1 MLNTSLRLDPIKT
14 SPTKTS
20 GLKLDPIKLDPP
32 LTYKDST
39 FHKGVNALRETV
51 MGPVEAAEGLISG
64 ITGYGVGAT
73 AKAIPNAIFDYMG
86 IPNPIPALRS
96 SKPYM
101 EQIEEV
107 AGKFA
112 TPPPT
117 TESAKRFFTP
127 ADVSPDDPTI
137 TAALKRAVT
146 PMNVLADVPVAAGTA
161 LAGTAK
167 GLGFGEPAQFLARMA
182 GEFAGGAK
190 VFKKGGELK
199 SIARDALLKDKPK
212 PSSPVELRLDS
223 KELDRMAVEPIEP
236 VEPAAKRFISEEQVP
251 KAEVKP
257 KEHTIFDEEYESL
270 ELPGEEIST
279 ILDKTNSE
287 GIAKELNLKYNGA
300 MGKGDKEIFMFTEPD
315 YGATFSVKVGDDV
328 AMKLQSKVAEFEKAG
343 NEKIIPERSKIEQKA
358 GEKVEVPAEL
368 HRSLDEILGDINTSL
383 GTKGAVGKD
392 IGPRTPEQ
400 TAARQRLQND
410 LDGFKEEAWKVGKSL
425 NEYMKVYGL
434 KLDDIPVTPFYSKL
448 EQVVDSKVGGKIEV
462 EQLKK
467 TLLNNGVTPAEYSK
481 VFGEL
486 SGVVTKQKLRD
497 EMVLNGTKFEDV
509 VLGESDVHSQQLRD
523 INLLEASGKITR
535 GEATNRILALPPDTP
550 THFSMYVEPGAKEGS
565 YRELFVTAPR
575 EVTEVTN
582 LPTRIRLGFP
592 EKEKISMVWQ
602 DGHSAYSNISNPIVR
617 IRFNEREIDGKRTLF
632 VEEIQGPSDANQARM
647 PESLRKRIYDIGVKR
662 VLAYAKE
669 NGFDKVAWTTGEMQ
683 AKRYDL
689 SKQVDSII
697 WRREPHDNRR
707 VHIAIKNNGTEI
719 ISVKP
724 DGTIITDGPFKNK
737 DIAEVIGKEFG
748 EKIKKQEAGTYAGLD
763 LKVGGEGLK
772 RLYDVTIPSLVKK
785 YGKEGVEEIGKH
797 TPYNDARL
805 QELNRKSADA
815 DRLVQEYD
823 DKIVASG
830 NKDAL
835 KALNLGQDSIYNK
848 LAKDA
853 DNAYKEALAF
863 SASLEEFRGVGRVP
877 STPITAK
884 TPESFTLY
892 SGIDPT
898 KIVDLGKRAAG
909 LTKEAHEILKE
920 KSPVIKSVSD
930 MAHVGTRELKH
941 LLYDPQ
947 SVLHKD
953 PNASK
958 SFWRFVDA
966 EEGSNRFIDPHFTEY
981 TKATKGI
988 KKGSDSDARVA
999 DALDGVISPDTL
1011 TTKER
1016 TAYNFFKT
1024 NYDFLIHKAARTFA
1038 GSEEAYQRVLHYVS
1052 NKMPKRSKIADLDAA
1067 RLQEYNTLAA
1077 QAREIRGNRKV
1088 NELKGD
1094 DLLEYRDKRQE
1105 MIDFLNKD
1113 FIDKLPEGEREAYI
1127 ILSRRIE
1134 QYFPHM
1140 FEPKELIKIF
1150 ELDIKELKDNLAK
1163 IDIQVRATMGKTV
1176 LTRSEKRLL
1185 TRAKTYTEKLQK
1197 LESAVVNLKGGK
1209 YISFR
1214 NLPGEISFR
1223 FFNPRTGKKGY
1234 GRSALKSYETYLF
1247 GLARKMYDEP
1257 ARKQVVKEW
1266 FNDVDPELKPY
1277 LQAFMDRYMG
1287 HDTSPLNKIA
1297 NAITTFEWIR
1307 TLGFN
1312 PRSALVNLSQNVN
1325 TLAYVGEKYVVE
1337 AGKMLLTD
1345 HARAKELFA
1354 ETGIAREVPNVLTE
1368 GGKSAGLEVLN
1379 NAARFMF
1386 NNVELGNR
1394 KIAFIAGYLKGK
1406 DAGIKRGLTKEAL
1419 EAFAKKKG
1427 METVHETQFRY
1438 GKLGMPKLFWSPV
1451 GRVAFQFSSYPLKQ
1465 IRFLYR
1471 LMKNDPVALIKYI
1484 GYTTGINYTLQEFLD
1499 IDLSNA
1505 LGVGITWGELF
1516 SAIKSAGEGDTKGAL
1531 RHLKQTVELGSGLL
1545 PSGPGPVASGLLS
1558 IAEAAG
1564 QGKGMQQL
1572 GKELMPIMAAR
1583 LIEAYTAV
1591 RDSSDGEYPVK
1602 DTKGHLKYRLTGKQ
1616 LFQRTFG
1623 PKTAEEKRVS
1633 LNYSKARN
1641 LELERREVLN
1651 EMTVAI
1657 IEGDDDTLIDL
1668 ATKYKIVPT
1677 DEQIMN
1683 ELKRRNMTL
1692 EEMGRS
1698 RKQMEYQLNREGEIY

>member
-51 MGPVEAAEGLISG
+51 MGPVESVEGLTSG
-64 ITGYGVGAT
+64 LAGYGVGAT
-73 AKAIPNAIFDYMG
+73 KAGANAIFDYLG
-86 IPNPIPALRS
+86 VPNPIPALRS

-107 AGKFA
+107 ASKFA
-112 TPPPT
+112 TQPT
-117 TESAKRFFTP
+117 TRTAKSFLTP

-137 TAALKRAVT
+137 TAALKRAVN
-146 PMNVLADVPVAAGTA
+146 PMNIMTDIPVAAGE
-161 LAGTAK
+161 AGSGVAK
-167 GLGFGEPAQFLARMA
+167 GLGAGEPVQFLSRLA

-212 PSSPVELRLDS
+212 PPSPVELRLDS

-236 VEPAAKRFISEEQVP
+236 VEPTVKRFISEEQVP

-343 NEKIIPERSKIEQKA
+343 NEKIIPESSKIEQKA
-358 GEKVEVPAEL
+358 GEVIPVEGTELHTTLQKALKKSTVIPEKDAIAIKAKTKETLEEKRVAGEIEEGSPVRFTSVDEIRSIVKNGKLSIGEDFEGRPSISASELLKDVPTVAYGPNNKISAAIVFPKGAIEGRGVQPNEVMIKPGTDVNGLRFIVDGHKNLLTLAEL
-368 HRSLDEILGDINTSL
+368 
-383 GTKGAVGKD
+383 K
-392 IGPRTPEQ
+392 
-400 TAARQRLQND
+400 
-410 LDGFKEEAWKVGKSL
+410 
-425 NEYMKVYGL
+425 KVYG
-434 KLDDIPVTPFYSKL
+434 
-448 EQVVDSKVGGKIEV
+448 
-462 EQLKK
+462 
-467 TLLNNGVTPAEYSK
+467 
-481 VFGEL
+481 
-486 SGVVTKQKLRD
+486 
-497 EMVLNGTKFEDV
+497 
-509 VLGESDVHSQQLRD
+509 
-523 INLLEASGKITR
+523 
-535 GEATNRILALPPDTP
+535 
-550 THFSMYVEPGAKEGS
+550 
-565 YRELFVTAPR
+565 
-575 EVTEVTN
+575 
-582 LPTRIRLGFP
+582 
-592 EKEKISMVWQ
+592 KEKKS
-602 DGHSAYSNISNPIVR
+602 
-617 IRFNEREIDGKRTLF
+617 
-632 VEEIQGPSDANQARM
+632 
-647 PESLRKRIYDIGVKR
+647 
-662 VLAYAKE
+662 
-669 NGFDKVAWTTGEMQ
+669 
-683 AKRYDL
+683 
-689 SKQVDSII
+689 
-697 WRREPHDNRR
+697 
-707 VHIAIKNNGTEI
+707 
-719 ISVKP
+719 
-724 DGTIITDGPFKNK
+724 
-737 DIAEVIGKEFG
+737 IAE
-748 EKIKKQEAGTYAGLD
+748 EK
-763 LKVGGEGLK
+763 
-772 RLYDVTIPSLVKK
+772 YD
-785 YGKEGVEEIGKH
+785 
-797 TPYNDARL
+797 
-805 QELNRKSADA
+805 
-815 DRLVQEYD
+815 
-823 DKIVASG
+823 AST
-830 NKDAL
+830 
-835 KALNLGQDSIYNK
+835 
-848 LAKDA
+848 
-853 DNAYKEALAF
+853 
-863 SASLEEFRGVGRVP
+863 V
-877 STPITAK
+877 
-884 TPESFTLY
+884 LY

-909 LTKEAHEILKE
+909 LTKEAVEILKE
-920 KSPVIKSVSD
+920 KSPVIKSASD
-930 MAHVGTRELKH
+930 MAHVGMRELKH

-966 EEGSNRFIDPHFTEY
+966 EEGSNRFIDPHFTKY

-1038 GSEEAYQRVLHYVS
+1038 GSEGAYQRVLHYVS
-1052 NKMPKRSKIADLDAA
+1052 NKMPKRSKIADLDEA

-1077 QAREIRGNRKV
+1077 QAKEIRGNRKV

-1113 FIDKLPEGEREAYI
+1113 FIDRLPEGEREAYT

-1438 GKLGMPKLFWSPV
+1438 GKLGMPKIFWHPA

-1499 IDLSNA
+1499 TDLSNA

-1558 IAEAAG
+1558 VAEAAG

-1572 GKELMPIMAAR
+1572 GKELEPIMAAR
-1583 LIEAYTAV
+1583 LREAYTAV

-1616 LFQRTFG
+1616 LLQRTIG

-1633 LNYSKARN
+1633 LNYGKARN

-1698 RKQMEYQLNREGEIY
+1698 RKQMEYQLDREGEIY